1 MIENELWNKVI
12 DDLKRISTALKMLT
26 EEMDRFFID
35 VKELR
40 KDKKKK
46 KQKAR

>member
-26 EEMDRFFID
+26 EEMDRFFVD
-35 VKELR
+35 VNELR
-40 KDKKKK
+40 KKNKKR
-46 KQKAR
+46 KAR

>member
-40 KDKKKK
+40 RDKKKK